1 MAIESWPAGLPVP
14 QKSFSCQLRAGLA
27 DDKEQINP
35 QRTRTYPE
43 RSSVFSL
50 MLTQT
55 EFETLQ
61 AFYQTTLNGG
71 GELFEADWL
80 EDGGFAFHR
89 LRFLKPFEASL
100 NDGMMWNVKM
110 NLEIIAG
117 VPFDG
122 ADVAYWP
129 CAT

>member
-1 MAIESWPAGLPVP
+1 MAIETWPAGLPVP
-14 QKSFSCQLRAGLA
+14 QKSFNCQLRAGLA
-27 DDKEQINP
+27 DEKEQINR

-43 RSSVFSL
+43 RFSKFSL
-50 MLTQT
+50 VLTQT

-61 AFYQTTLNGG
+61 TFYQTTLHGG

-80 EDGGFAFHR
+80 EDGGFDHHR

-100 NDGMMWNVKM
+100 QGGIRWKVKM
-110 NLEIIAG
+110 NLEIISG

-129 CAT
+129 CEE

>member
-14 QKSFSCQLRAGLA
+14 QKSFNCQLRAGLA
-27 DDKEQINP
+27 DEKEQIYP

-43 RSSVFSL
+43 RSSSFSL
-50 MLTQT
+50 VLTQT

-61 AFYQTTLNGG
+61 TFYQTTLHGG
-71 GELFEADWL
+71 GELFEAGWL
-80 EDGGFAFHR
+80 EDGGFEYYR
-89 LRFLKPFEASL
+89 LRFLKPFSATTK
-100 NDGMMWNVKM
+100 DGIMWNVKM
-110 NLEIIAG
+110 NLEIITG

-129 CAT
+129 CAI

>member
-1 MAIESWPAGLPVP
+1 MAIETWPEGLPVP
-14 QKSFSCQLRAGLA
+14 QKSFNCQLRAGLVN
-27 DDKEQINP
+27 DQEYIYP

-43 RSSVFSL
+43 RSSNFSL
-50 MLTQT
+50 VLTQT

-61 AFYQTTLNGG
+61 TFYQTTLHGG
-71 GELFEADWL
+71 GELFTADWL
-80 EDGGFAFHR
+80 EDAGFECHR

-100 NDGMMWNVKM
+100 QDEMMWNVKM

-122 ADVAYWP
+122 ADPAYWP
-129 CAT
+129 CEV